1 MSPLRGESRRGVL
14 GQTERSRE
22 ASVACL
28 SSRGESIKKDN
39 GTSAASVVSFFILRK
54 RVKFGTSDI
63 TKAIKLLEEIVGIKV
78 QDI

>member
-1 MSPLRGESRRGVL
+1 MSPLRGESGERGVL

-54 RVKFGTSDI
+54 RVKFGTSKVSI
-63 TKAIKLLEEIVGIKV
+63 QEVSLAQIVSLK
-78 QDI
+78 